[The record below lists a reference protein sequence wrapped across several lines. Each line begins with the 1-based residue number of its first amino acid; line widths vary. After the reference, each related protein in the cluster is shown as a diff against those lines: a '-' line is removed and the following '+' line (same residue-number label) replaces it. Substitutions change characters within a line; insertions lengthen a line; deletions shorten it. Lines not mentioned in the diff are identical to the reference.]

1 MMATPRDFD
10 AELEELSRVA
20 REAHEAAVE
29 AETRAGM
36 ASDTPAG
43 EAFVRDGGPPSKVVP
58 LKLAGPPRY
67 GLLEAP
73 GIFAPLPPMPWVVE
87 GLAIA
92 PGAPTLIAGY
102 GYSAKTLAAQALL
115 LAVAAGRRIWGE
127 FACVRGRCI
136 HLDFEQG
143 ERLTRERYQRLAL
156 GMGVPF
162 EDLHGMLALCSMPPL
177 YLTHRASEDA
187 LVAACTD
194 VSVCLIDS
202 FRAAV
207 PGVDE
212 NDSKVREFLDIL
224 TRVSERTGCA
234 FVVIHHAG
242 KGKPEDHGGDG
253 RHAPRGSS
261 GIFDACQTV
270 VTFEGKKGEPTR
282 VSMHKE
288 RARGGAIED
297 FYLAVED
304 VPITDETGRVWERA
318 GVAIKHQCEE
328 QVNPPQRPGEA
339 FSAKVRLVE
348 DFIRRNPGVAGVE
361 RIAEMMG
368 IRPTTIRQA
377 VGDLMDR
384 GVVVDRG
391 TSRPKRPRLFVV
403 AGEEG

>member
-1 MMATPRDFD
+1 MATPRDFD
-10 AELEELSRVA
+10 AELEELARAA

-43 EAFVRDGGPPSKVVP
+43 EAFVREASPASNVVP

-67 GLLEAP
+67 GLLEAK

-127 FACVRGRCI
+127 FVCKRGRCI
-136 HLDFEQG
+136 HIDHEQG
-143 ERLTRERYQRLAL
+143 ERLCRERYQRLAL
-156 GMGVPF
+156 AYGIPF
-162 EDLHGMLALCSMPPL
+162 DELEGMLALCSMPSL
-177 YLTHRASEDA
+177 YLTHKAAEDA
-187 LVAACTD
+187 LVAVCMGAAI
-194 VSVCLIDS
+194 CLIDS
-202 FRAAV
+202 FRASV

-212 NDSKVREFLDIL
+212 NDSKVREYLDIL
-224 TRVSERTGCA
+224 TRVSERTGCT
-234 FVVIHHAG
+234 FIVIHHAG
-242 KGKPEDHGGDG
+242 KSKGDEHGSRDE
-253 RHAPRGSS
+253 RQSPRGSS

-270 VTFEGKKGEPTR
+270 LKFDGKKGEPTR

-288 RARGGAIED
+288 RARGGAVED

-304 VPITDETGRVWERA
+304 VAITDETGKVWERA
-318 GVAIKHQCEE
+318 GVAVNYQCEE
-328 QVNPPQRPGEA
+328 QVNPPQKPGEA
-339 FSAKVRLVE
+339 FAAKVRLVE

-391 TSRPKRPRLFVV
+391 ATKPRRPRLYI
-403 AGEEG
+403 ATEGA

>member
-1 MMATPRDFD
+1 MATPRDFD
-10 AELEELSRVA
+10 AELEKLARAA

-43 EAFVRDGGPPSKVVP
+43 EAFVREASPASNVVP

-67 GLLEAP
+67 GLLEAK

-127 FACVRGRCI
+127 FACKRGRCI
-136 HLDFEQG
+136 HIDHEQG
-143 ERLTRERYQRLAL
+143 ERLCRERYQRLAL
-156 GMGVPF
+156 AYGIPF
-162 EDLHGMLALCSMPPL
+162 DELDGMLALCSMPSL
-177 YLTHRASEDA
+177 YLTHKAAEDA
-187 LVAACTD
+187 LITACTGA
-194 VSVCLIDS
+194 SICLIDS
-202 FRAAV
+202 FRASV

-224 TRVSERTGCA
+224 TRVSERTGCV
-234 FVVIHHAG
+234 FLVIHHAG
-242 KGKPEDHGGDG
+242 KTKGDEHGGERDE
-253 RHAPRGSS
+253 RQAPRGSS

-270 VTFEGKKGEPTR
+270 IKFDGKKGEPTR

-288 RARGGAIED
+288 RARGGAVED

-304 VPITDETGRVWERA
+304 VAITDESGKVWERA
-318 GVAIKHQCEE
+318 GVAVNYQCEE
-328 QVNPPQRPGEA
+328 QVHPPQKPTARFEDLKRELLAIIQGSPGCSLRFLRGSVRAKASLVDEA
-339 FSAKVRLVE
+339 IDQMSSAGIITSTTGARGAHE
-348 DFIRRNPGVAGVE
+348 YRAGG
-361 RIAEMMG
+361 A
-368 IRPTTIRQA
+368 
-377 VGDLMDR
+377 
-384 GVVVDRG
+384 
-391 TSRPKRPRLFVV
+391 S
-403 AGEEG
+403 